1 MLGASRTQGSSAL
14 TSSLCVCALGKV
26 DTLLT
31 GYSDSILGIHWA
43 VLGPEQRPPELELA
57 PSGLG
62 LGLLLPKAAKTP

>member
-1 MLGASRTQGSSAL
+1 M
-14 TSSLCVCALGKV
+14 
-26 DTLLT
+26 LT

-62 LGLLLPKAAKTP
+62 LTDPQSET